1 MILRLLLLCCLLTTG
16 CANVDPGPAPVD
28 VDRLSQTVAELQ
40 LAEALI
46 AEIPV
51 VLRDSMQQ
59 VYFESIL
66 ADHGLSRPEFDSLMW
81 IVRSEPIWIDSVYT
95 RAGVIITRE
104 MATGDE

>member
-1 MILRLLLLCCLLTTG
+1 MLCLLVLG

-28 VDRLSQTVAELQ
+28 VDRLSQTIAELQ

-51 VLRDSMQQ
+51 VVRDSMQT

-66 ADHGLSRPEFDSLMW
+66 ADHDYSRTEFDSIMW
-81 IVRSEPIWIDSVYT
+81 IVRSQPVWIDSVYT
-95 RAGVIITRE
+95 KAGVIVSRE
-104 MATGDE
+104 MAAGDE